1 MVSEQDLVQTADKG
15 TQTIQVDVHVGMSY
29 PRGQRRVLLGLRG
42 SSLPGSGERRV
53 YVLPTGQVQHM
64 ASSSTLASKNG
75 AGHRSV

>member
-1 MVSEQDLVQTADKG
+1 M
-15 TQTIQVDVHVGMSY
+15 
-29 PRGQRRVLLGLRG
+29 LLGLRG